1 VYWAVLLLPCWAVG
15 KEIGQGKKEKGSGAL
30 GWAEAEGREGPG
42 LRAKDGEG
50 KGFFFPFSF
59 VCFLFVSLFFIS
71 KSFQGSF
78 KTIQKYFDFAQNHTI
93 K

>member
-1 VYWAVLLLPCWAVG
+1 MGRIRQCLEVEGEHRRAGPGRQWKEEKGRARVYWAVLLLPCWAVG

-50 KGFFFPFSF
+50 KGFFFFPFSF
-59 VCFLFVSLFFIS
+59 VF
-71 KSFQGSF
+71 
-78 KTIQKYFDFAQNHTI
+78 Y
-93 K
+93 